1 MFLSDP
7 QKGPYLCLSDRIS
20 GYFWGPLEKKKVDS
34 QIAKHKVYF
43 AIWLFSGPH
52 THTQNPTTSQLTFC
66 HTINCLKSLLAL
78 CFQLCSLKIMLLGTC
93 HTFRRGKQE
102 EAGLWGK
109 LTAYSLPLAG
119 AETNCCCCCLW
130 HHSQSKI
137 EKIQNFHF
145 FTFSTLALYWR
156 KQAVGTNQIE
166 SQGEQKQICTNT
178 SCPWSTSAVALTESM
193 FLDPVWKW
201 DHTKSWEYVV
211 HMTPSRSS

>member
-109 LTAYSLPLAG
+109 LTAYSLPLTG

-145 FTFSTLALYWR
+145 FNFGSIL
-156 KQAVGTNQIE
+156 KE
-166 SQGEQKQICTNT
+166 T
-178 SCPWSTSAVALTESM
+178 SCRHQSNWITRRAKTNLHQHQLPL
-193 FLDPVWKW
+193 K
-201 DHTKSWEYVV
+201 
-211 HMTPSRSS
+211 